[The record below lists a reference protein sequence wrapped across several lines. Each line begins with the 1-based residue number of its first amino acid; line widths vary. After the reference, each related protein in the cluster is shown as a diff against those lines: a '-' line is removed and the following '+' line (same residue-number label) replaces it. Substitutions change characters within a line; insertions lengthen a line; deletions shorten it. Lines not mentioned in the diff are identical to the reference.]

1 MQKMKDQNPM
11 DDENEL
17 SLIRNKKEIINDYKT
32 DNLSK
37 NVYMIPEDDEEER
50 L

>member
-1 MQKMKDQNPM
+1 M

-17 SLIRNKKEIINDYKT
+17 SLLRNKKGITNDYKC
-32 DNLSK
+32 DNLDK

>member
-1 MQKMKDQNPM
+1 M

-17 SLIRNKKEIINDYKT
+17 SLIRNKKETINYKL
-32 DNLSK
+32 DNLGK
-37 NVYMIPEDDEEER
+37 NVYVIPEDDEEDR